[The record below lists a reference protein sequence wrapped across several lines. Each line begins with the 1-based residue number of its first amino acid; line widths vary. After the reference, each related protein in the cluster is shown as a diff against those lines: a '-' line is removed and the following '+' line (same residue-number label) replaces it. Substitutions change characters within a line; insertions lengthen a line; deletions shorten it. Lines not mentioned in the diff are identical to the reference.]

1 MKKLYT
7 QIQDY
12 TANIHSPRADY
23 VVSVVIL
30 MAHQQ
35 EQPSGFWWDDWL
47 DGLNIVW

>member
-35 EQPSGFWWDDWL
+35 EQPSGFW
-47 DGLNIVW
+47 